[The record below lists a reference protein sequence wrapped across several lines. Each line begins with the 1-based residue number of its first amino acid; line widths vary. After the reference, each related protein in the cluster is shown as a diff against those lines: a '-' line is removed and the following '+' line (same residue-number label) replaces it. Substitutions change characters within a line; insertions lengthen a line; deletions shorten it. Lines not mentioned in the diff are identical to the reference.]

1 MSIRSVSFNDN
12 LSESIKSKEKELQ
25 EYESKIP
32 VQEELISELKSL
44 IDEDSEY
51 QNNLSSFKN
60 LNNRSTKEIDLEDS
74 DVEEEVMR
82 YKIENVLFY

>member
-12 LSESIKSKEKELQ
+12 LSESFKSKEKELQ

>member
-12 LSESIKSKEKELQ
+12 LSESFKSKEKELQ

-74 DVEEEVMR
+74 DVEEELMR

>member
-12 LSESIKSKEKELQ
+12 LSESFKSKEKELQ

-51 QNNLSSFKN
+51 QNNLSSFTN
-60 LNNRSTKEIDLEDS
+60 LNDRSTKEIDLEDS
-74 DVEEEVMR
+74 DVEEELMR